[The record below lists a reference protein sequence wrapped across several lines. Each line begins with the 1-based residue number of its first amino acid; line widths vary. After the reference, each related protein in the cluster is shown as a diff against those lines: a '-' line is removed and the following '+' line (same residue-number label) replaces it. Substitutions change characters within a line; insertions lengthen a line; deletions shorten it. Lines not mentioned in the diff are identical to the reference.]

1 MIRAKEILEF
11 SDYVSGYYDQ
21 ETGLYKI
28 PGANKEMINQAIDK
42 YIDYLDSE
50 ENKWG
55 LTWGGGDS
63 IDRER
68 TRGILRDLIDERQ
81 DDIENKYMKPKIKR
95 IL

>member
-11 SDYVSGYYDQ
+11 SDYVSGYYNQ

-28 PGANKEMINQAIDK
+28 PRANKEMINQAIDK
-42 YIDYLDSE
+42 YLEFLDSE
-50 ENKWG
+50 ENMG
-55 LTWGGGDS
+55 MTWGGGDS

-68 TRGILRDLIDERQ
+68 TRDILRDLIDERQ
-81 DDIENKYMKPKIKR
+81 DYIENKYMKPKIKR